1 MDKIYLSTVGKE
13 IDTFTVVQADELF
26 YIANQCPMV
35 GGNAVYTARSLY
47 RLIDETVE
55 YDDQLLCLPHGIIV
69 KRLVAPEASGVAVVP
84 NPARDQAALV
94 LGRPLEQ
101 PGLLLVFDLAGKQ
114 VLQVILPEGEPR
126 TEFSTGAL
134 ASGLYQ
140 YRVESDGTAI
150 GHGKLAITH

>member
-1 MDKIYLSTVGKE
+1 MPE
-13 IDTFTVVQADELF
+13 
-26 YIANQCPMV
+26 PMV
-35 GGNAVYTARSLY
+35 LRGTLKAQDATYVG
-47 RLIDETVE
+47 
-55 YDDQLLCLPHGIIV
+55 
-69 KRLVAPEASGVAVVP
+69 VVP

-101 PGLLLVFDLAGKQ
+101 PGVLLVFDPAGKE
-114 VLQVILPEGEPR
+114 VFRLSLPEGEPR
-126 TEFSTGAL
+126 TEFSTGSL